1 MKKRMI
7 KLTIFGNPPTKKNS
21 QQIVGTGKKKRIIQ
35 SDRYLEYEGMA
46 LWQLKGKGPKSPIQ
60 GPVNVK
66 CIYYRKTRHRVDLV
80 NLLNATLDILTR
92 AKVIEDDNCKVVAG
106 IDGSRVRYD
115 KENPRVEIEITEEKG
130 TLD

>member
-1 MKKRMI
+1 MI
-7 KLTIFGNPPTKKNS
+7 KLTILGNPPTKKNS
-21 QQIVGTGKKKRIIQ
+21 QQIVGAGKKKRIIQ
-35 SDRYLEYEGMA
+35 SARYLEYEEMA
-46 LWQLKGKGPKSPIQ
+46 LWQLKGKGPQKPIK

-92 AKVIEDDNCKVVAG
+92 AKVIEDDNCKVVDG

-115 KENPRVEIEITEEKG
+115 KENPRVEIEITEEI
-130 TLD
+130 D

>member
-1 MKKRMI
+1 MI

-35 SDRYLEYEGMA
+35 SARYLEYEQMA
-46 LWQLKGKGPKSPIQ
+46 LWQLKGKGPQKPFQ

-92 AKVIEDDNCKVVAG
+92 AKVIEDDNCKVVVG
-106 IDGSRVRYD
+106 MDGSRVYYD
-115 KENPRVEIEITEEKG
+115 KENPRVEIEITEEI
-130 TLD
+130 D